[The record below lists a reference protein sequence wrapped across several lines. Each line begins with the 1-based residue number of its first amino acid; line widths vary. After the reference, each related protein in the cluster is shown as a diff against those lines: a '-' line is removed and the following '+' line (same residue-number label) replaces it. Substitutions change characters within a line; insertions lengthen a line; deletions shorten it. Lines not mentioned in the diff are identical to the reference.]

1 MMDVIF
7 NNIFFN
13 QNDMQKLYSLS
24 YFFIRKNSFTNF
36 IIILDL

>member
-13 QNDMQKLYSLS
+13 QNDMQKLYSSS
-24 YFFIRKNSFTNF
+24 YFFITNF